1 MDAGASGTR
10 LDARDAYRFARGEQ
24 VTSNTGQPVKLSR
37 PLDFLVVADHSD
49 GFGFFPLLNAGAPSQ
64 WFVPYYLDI
73 GAGDS
78 DLTLQVLAGIGYRFS
93 WGEVVGAWRYLAY
106 DLPSDKAIADVNFNG
121 PAVGAVFRW

>member
-1 MDAGASGTR
+1 MAGLRYLDVSQKISWDITGNVNSIPAADRSGTGEAS
-10 LDARDAYRFARGEQ
+10 LENVDAIIGVRGQ
-24 VTSNTGQPVKLSR
+24 H
-37 PLDFLVVADHSD
+37 A
-49 GFGFFPLLNAGAPSQ
+49 FGTTNQ
-64 WFVPYYLDI
+64 WFVPYYLDV

-78 DLTLQVLAGIGYRFS
+78 DLTLQVLAGIGYRFR